1 MVKFKIGY
9 LSTIY
14 HTSFILKS
22 LKSKDAGLL
31 DEIDQDLEWTLYPT
45 GPAMMDAFKT
55 GTIDLGYIGLPPVMI
70 GNDKGLN
77 LKCVAGGHVEGT
89 LMISSDSFKSSNE
102 LGSVKEVLKQFEGGI
117 IGTPA
122 SGCIHDVIIRNLIQD
137 LDISVINY
145 PWADFIPDAIT
156 AGEIQAGVG
165 TPSLATVA
173 GRQFKSKIVLPPH
186 HLWPYNPSYGIV
198 VQDALLKKDPN
209 FIKGFLKA
217 HESACNFI
225 REKPKNAAEIA
236 AAELGNIDV
245 DFVLE
250 TYKISPKYCASL
262 PSQYINSTLDFT
274 PVLKRLGYLKN
285 DLKVEDIFNLE
296 FIQEVH
302 PGPSHYDLLPDYQ
315 SLEK

>member
-1 MVKFKIGY
+1 VVKFKIGY

-22 LKSKDAGLL
+22 KENIFL
-31 DEIDQDLEWTLYPT
+31 DGIAQDLEWTLYPT
-45 GPAMMDAFKT
+45 GPAMMDAYRT
-55 GTIDLGYIGLPPVMI
+55 GTIELGYIGLPPVII

-89 LMISSDSFKSSNE
+89 LMISSDSFKSFSE
-102 LGSVKEVLKQFEGGI
+102 LGNVKDVLKQFEGGS

-156 AGEIQAGVG
+156 SGEIQAGVG
-165 TPSLATVA
+165 TPSLVTVA
-173 GRQFKSKIVLPPH
+173 GRQFQSKITIPPH
-186 HLWPYNPSYGIV
+186 ELWPYNPSYGIV
-198 VQDALLKKDPN
+198 VQDSLIKRDPN
-209 FIKGFLKA
+209 FIKVFLKA
-217 HESACNFI
+217 HEAACNFI
-225 REKPKNAAEIA
+225 REEPQKAAPIA

-245 DFVLE
+245 EFVLD

-262 PSQYINSTLDFT
+262 PSHYIASTLNFI
-274 PVLKRLGYLKN
+274 PVLKSLGYLKN
-285 DLKVEDIFNLE
+285 DLTAEDIFHLK

-302 PGPSHYDLLPDYQ
+302 PGPSHYDLLHDYQ